1 MATIQALLNQSE
13 VSLKVADAANEGDL
27 FFEKY
32 IQLSEAASL
41 LAIARC
47 LNHIVDHGIPIH
59 TPAPS
64 PQVQSSAPRPIT
76 KPDLE

>member
-13 VSLKVADAANEGDL
+13 VALRVADAANEGEL

-47 LNHIVDHGIPIH
+47 LNHIVDHGIPKYN
-59 TPAPS
+59 PANVVLSRLQNAPS
-64 PQVQSSAPRPIT
+64 D
-76 KPDLE
+76 KEE

>member
-13 VSLKVADAANEGDL
+13 VNLRVADAANEGDL

-32 IQLSEAASL
+32 IQLSEATSL

-47 LNHIVDHGIPIH
+47 LNHIVDHGIPKH
-59 TPAPS
+59 QPTGYPL
-64 PQVQSSAPRPIT
+64 PQHKDILSDEKT
-76 KPDLE
+76 KR

>member
-27 FFEKY
+27 FFERY

-47 LNHIVDHGIPIH
+47 LNHIVDHGVS
-59 TPAPS
+59 PAP
-64 PQVQSSAPRPIT
+64 PIPPGTHLKT
-76 KPDLE
+76 KLELE